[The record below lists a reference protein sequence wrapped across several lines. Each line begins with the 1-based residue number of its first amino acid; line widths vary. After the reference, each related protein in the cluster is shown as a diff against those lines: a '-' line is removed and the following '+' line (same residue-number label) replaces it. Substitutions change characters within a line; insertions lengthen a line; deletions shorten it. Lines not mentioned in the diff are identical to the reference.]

1 MMDGFG
7 TMFTVVIVFIAVVAV
22 LIVGG
27 VIFAAV
33 RQARATAKNQAAPEV
48 SALARVV
55 DKRIQL
61 SGGDDFPVRQEHF
74 VTFEQSTGERFE
86 LAVPASDYGLLVVG
100 DTGSVTMKGTRYLG
114 FQRELMR

>member
-1 MMDGFG
+1 MMFL
-7 TMFTVVIVFIAVVAV
+7 VVAGFIG
-22 LIVGG
+22 L
-27 VIFAAV
+27 VIAGMIAMFVIGAV
-33 RQARATAKNQAAPEV
+33 KSARQGMANNAAPEV

-61 SGGDDFPVRQEHF
+61 SGGGESTVREEHF

-86 LAVPASDYGLLVVG
+86 LTVPPADYGLLVVG
-100 DTGSVTMKGTRYLG
+100 DSGSVTMKGTRYLG